1 MFELLDQTLSL
12 DFQVCKLIVYDIYV
26 YWHKSYDGCVLS
38 GLDQGS
44 VSVCTYNY
52 PGFDLIWDVM
62 FKWNMRNL
70 VNHIPVSR
78 FICENMVLPRFL

>member
-1 MFELLDQTLSL
+1 MTYMFTGTNPMMV
-12 DFQVCKLIVYDIYV
+12 VCV
-26 YWHKSYDGCVLS
+26 CVLS
-38 GLDQGS
+38 GVDQGS
-44 VSVCTYNY
+44 VSVCTYTY

-70 VNHIPVSR
+70 VIHIPVSR